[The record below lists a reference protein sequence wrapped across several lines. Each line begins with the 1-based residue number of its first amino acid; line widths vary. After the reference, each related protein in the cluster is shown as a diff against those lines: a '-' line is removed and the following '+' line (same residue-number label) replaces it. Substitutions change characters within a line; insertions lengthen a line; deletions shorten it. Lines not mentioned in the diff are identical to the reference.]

1 MGRRPRKKRLAT
13 GLPIT
18 GLHPSGKAYGRFE
31 GRRVFVN
38 GAIPGETADVEITY
52 GGHDY
57 LTGEIKHLHKPHPAR
72 TSPVCRH
79 AGICGGC
86 AWQHIEYPHQLVLK
100 HGLVSEALEHA
111 GHYGLSVL
119 PVIPSPSPFFY
130 RNRLEYT
137 FSATRWFYPGEGDI
151 EDPAERLALGFHV
164 EGMNERVAD
173 ITECHLQPPPSHQIS
188 RQAKIRAVQAGIPF
202 YNFKEGSGML
212 RNLEIRT
219 TTAGQIWVALG
230 FTKEPGEREFAF
242 LKELTEVFTEVDG
255 WLWSVLADA
264 RKALPSSDYQ
274 MYGGNG
280 DDLKEE
286 INGLTLKSGMGSF
299 FQPNMLQAPRM
310 FDLIRS
316 LAGIAPG
323 ENVYDLYCG
332 SGAIALHLATQA
344 GKITG
349 IEGSA
354 KAVEEAREN
363 ASLNGFEHCTFVC
376 GDVLETF
383 TPEFIASHG
392 RPDVLILDPPRSGT
406 LIEIKKHML
415 ALQPR
420 RIVYVSCN
428 PQSLARDL
436 KMLLNGYTVA
446 RIQPIDMFPQTP
458 HVETIVV
465 LDRKEAL

>member
-1 MGRRPRKKRLAT
+1 M
-13 GLPIT
+13 
-18 GLHPSGKAYGRFE
+18 
-31 GRRVFVN
+31 
-38 GAIPGETADVEITY
+38 
-52 GGHDY
+52 
-57 LTGEIKHLHKPHPAR
+57 
-72 TSPVCRH
+72 
-79 AGICGGC
+79 
-86 AWQHIEYPHQLVLK
+86 
-100 HGLVSEALEHA
+100 SEALEHA
-111 GHYGLSVL
+111 GLWPERTSGHPIPFSLLL
-119 PVIPSPSPFFY
+119 PQPSRIHLLGHP
-130 RNRLEYT
+130 LV
-137 FSATRWFYPGEGDI
+137 YPGEGDI

-286 INGLTLKSGMGSF
+286 INGLTLKSGLGSF
-299 FQPNMLQAPRM
+299 FQPNYAAGTPNVRSDPQPGRYCPRRKRVRP
-310 FDLIRS
+310 LLRKRR
-316 LAGIAPG
+316 
-323 ENVYDLYCG
+323 
-332 SGAIALHLATQA
+332 IALHLATLA

-354 KAVEEAREN
+354 KAVEEATR
-363 ASLNGFEHCTFVC
+363 
-376 GDVLETF
+376 
-383 TPEFIASHG
+383 
-392 RPDVLILDPPRSGT
+392 
-406 LIEIKKHML
+406 
-415 ALQPR
+415 
-420 RIVYVSCN
+420 
-428 PQSLARDL
+428 
-436 KMLLNGYTVA
+436 
-446 RIQPIDMFPQTP
+446 
-458 HVETIVV
+458 
-465 LDRKEAL
+465 